1 MIFFCRKDLD
11 DISHKTHRSL
21 LLCRRVF
28 DNLKRI
34 TKRVEDA
41 EEDMTLCIMNNFLL
55 SQELASQ
62 YSHIIFI
69 NHYRFDTTKRKLA
82 QLSFADYEYGRLF
95 LLIFHRVYYYISRI
109 DHVEILSCIII

>member
-1 MIFFCRKDLD
+1 MIAY
-11 DISHKTHRSL
+11 KTHRSL

-41 EEDMTLCIMNNFLL
+41 EEDIIKCIMNHFLL

-62 YSHIIFI
+62 YAHIIFI
-69 NHYRFDTTKRKLA
+69 NHYKFDTTKRKLA
-82 QLSFADYEYGRLF
+82 QMSFADYEYGIVY
-95 LLIFHRVYYYISRI
+95 LIISLAFFHSF
-109 DHVEILSCIII
+109 